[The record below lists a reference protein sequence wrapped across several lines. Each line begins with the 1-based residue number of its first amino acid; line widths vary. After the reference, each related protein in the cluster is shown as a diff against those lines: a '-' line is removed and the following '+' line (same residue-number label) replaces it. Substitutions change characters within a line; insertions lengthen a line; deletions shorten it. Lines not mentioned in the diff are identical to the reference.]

1 MLLFQDCK
9 QLCSYK
15 LGFSW
20 AHNFNSKCSGLQL
33 AFLVDT
39 QSRNLLLS
47 QSLVNLP
54 EVEREAVSSFVT
66 QHLDKLWFKVL
77 LAFLRTR

>member
-1 MLLFQDCK
+1 MLLFQVCK

-20 AHNFNSKCSGLQL
+20 AHNFNSKRSGFQM
-33 AFLVDT
+33 AFLVGT
-39 QSRNLLLS
+39 QSRNLLVS
-47 QSLVNLP
+47 HSLVNLP
-54 EVEREAVSSFVT
+54 EIGSNVLVSTFMTLESVQFE
-66 QHLDKLWFKVL
+66 VL